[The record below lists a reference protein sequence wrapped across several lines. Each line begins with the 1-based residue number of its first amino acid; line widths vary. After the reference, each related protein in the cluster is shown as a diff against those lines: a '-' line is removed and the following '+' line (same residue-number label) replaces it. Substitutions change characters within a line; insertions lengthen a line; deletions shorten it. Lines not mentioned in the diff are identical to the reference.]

1 MKKKPKRKGPKLV
14 KIFPDSSW
22 LISLLNK
29 KDSNHDHIK
38 SSFGFLTGK
47 HATFFLSSLV
57 ILETMNGLTKNEN
70 GFTVRTAE
78 KCIKSFFK
86 KITLRTE
93 KPIKLEKI
101 LHKYHQFVKNRKIRS
116 NTTVDF
122 YIVTEGMVLGSHIL
136 TVDKKMYKLTKPTYK
151 NIYLISEKVKGI
163 KSDLPRFVEN
173 IVNNSV

>member
-1 MKKKPKRKGPKLV
+1 M
-14 KIFPDSSW
+14 
-22 LISLLNK
+22 
-29 KDSNHDHIK
+29 
-38 SSFGFLTGK
+38 
-47 HATFFLSSLV
+47 
-57 ILETMNGLTKNEN
+57 
-70 GFTVRTAE
+70 
-78 KCIKSFFK
+78 
-86 KITLRTE
+86 
-93 KPIKLEKI
+93 
-101 LHKYHQFVKNRKIRS
+101 HKYHQFVKNRKIRS